1 MRKVFYKIEGDYIIL
16 YSKNKSAIDSI
27 DIDDR
32 FSIDFQLEFW
42 AENNESEDTIIFE
55 ELR

>member
-1 MRKVFYKIEGDYIIL
+1 MRTVFYKIEGDYIIL

-55 ELR
+55 ELH